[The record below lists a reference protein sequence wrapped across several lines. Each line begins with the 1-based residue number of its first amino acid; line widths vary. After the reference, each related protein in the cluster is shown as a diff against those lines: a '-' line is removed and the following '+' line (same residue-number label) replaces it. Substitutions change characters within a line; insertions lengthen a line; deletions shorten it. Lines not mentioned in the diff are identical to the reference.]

1 VPPALTASIVLS
13 LVLTLVLNLVLWAFP
28 GLGRWIAERARRAFE
43 RSAPRPFGDP
53 DEPRVR
59 VIVPWKLML
68 VVSIALTVALNV
80 LVRLRP

>member
-1 VPPALTASIVLS
+1 MPPALTASIVLS

-28 GLGRWIAERARRAFE
+28 GLGRWIAERSRRAME
-43 RSAPRPFGDP
+43 RPSPRPS
-53 DEPRVR
+53 DEAEGRVR